1 MAKRKPGGS
10 NFYTSHLSMA
20 LAYSYGPEVSIQPH
34 SQLGGPQQHREL
46 GKVQEA
52 AQYRE
57 VGCRGELGKNPKT
70 CWVWGRGDRE
80 LGPGEGLC
88 SLGGHWK
95 AQLTHARSPSSPHLS
110 PAQALSTGTMAYQY
124 PALTTEQ
131 KKELSDI
138 AHRIVAPGKGIL
150 AADESTGAIRTQ

>member
-34 SQLGGPQQHREL
+34 SQLGGPQPHREL

-57 VGCRGELGKNPKT
+57 VGCRGELGKYPRPAG
-70 CWVWGRGDRE
+70 C
-80 LGPGEGLC
+80 GEGEVGNFALARG
-88 SLGGHWK
+88 SAHWE
-95 AQLTHARSPSSPHLS
+95 ATGRPS
-110 PAQALSTGTMAYQY
+110 
-124 PALTTEQ
+124 
-131 KKELSDI
+131 
-138 AHRIVAPGKGIL
+138 
-150 AADESTGAIRTQ
+150 